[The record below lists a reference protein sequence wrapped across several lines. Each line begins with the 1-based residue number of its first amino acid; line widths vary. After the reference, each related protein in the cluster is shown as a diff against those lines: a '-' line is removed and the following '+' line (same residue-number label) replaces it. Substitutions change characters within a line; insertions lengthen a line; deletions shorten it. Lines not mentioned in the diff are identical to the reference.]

1 MKIKW
6 IFSLLLVLSVLV
18 VGCAKSTNETTLT

>member
-6 IFSLLLVLSVLV
+6 IFS
-18 VGCAKSTNETTLT
+18 CC